1 MRFILFRT
9 PKPKRFSYTPRYYD
23 PEKER
28 LERRKAELGLKS
40 KLSHNESLR
49 LRMDKTWKKYDKD
62 SRKNLVARVI
72 YYTFY
77 VFLIVGS
84 IYVILFT
91 DFVEKLLVLFGV
103 TYK

>member
-28 LERRKAELGLKS
+28 LERRKAELGLS
-40 KLSHNESLR
+40 SGLSDKEKLR
-49 LRMDKTWKKYDKD
+49 LRMDKTWKKHDVY

-77 VFLIVGS
+77 AFLIFGS

-91 DFVEKLLVLFGV
+91 DFVEKLLALFGLA
-103 TYK
+103 YR